1 MRANDGRE
9 SRAGGILALAEP
21 LRGQPEAAGRALS
34 SGIPQWRAAAERPLA
49 VRACHHL
56 GQIQRARG
64 RVHAAAGLYLQ
75 ALEITAAPGHPAL
88 PGPGI
93 AYVAWPGR

>member
-1 MRANDGRE
+1 VGWPDPVIPDLTTTVE
-9 SRAGGILALAEP
+9 QILGSGDKVAVFRTV
-21 LRGQPEAAGRALS
+21 RGT
-34 SGIPQWRAAAERPLA
+34 IKAAERYLA

-56 GQIQRARG
+56 GQVQRARG
-64 RVHAAAGLYLQ
+64 PPGRGGWTYRR